1 MFENQGQFDGADAA
15 APAAGTAIEGGWRR
29 VHVNDIL
36 AEHGPRRGPVD
47 DAWSRV
53 SVVVSRDGLL
63 SRPRRSATG
72 TSSRPGTR
80 RPRARPRGRAFPRS
94 SRPPAAR
101 VPLRTDVTPTS
112 AAKIAATVETGDMP
126 VAPGEFRG
134 VQLDAPVPARI
145 AVGESVTIA
154 GTVTTMERADFT
166 HACAAWTLPGTFRAQ
181 LFECDSI
188 AGNRF
193 SIPHRFAAADAG
205 RHQLQI
211 FLYYPDP
218 GSPSPPFLLGLVA
231 HLRQHGGRPQR
242 PRGPRPS
249 GRGPAAERPTP
260 PRRARA
266 RAAALRPPTAFLC
279 ADMATIVPPAAMATP
294 RKGHSSATTA
304 ARSSI
309 RCTGPDGGRPT
320 RRRRVGPTAG
330 PAAPVAVYAAARAE
344 RSSRRCS
351 TNRTRVTPRRQDRV
365 RPREPAQPRR
375 RTQAVYPRPQLR
387 EVDGADRRHAGRDLG
402 VGERRRTA
410 LHRHRER
417 LGSWS
422 GRRGRTR
429 SRGSWPCPRP
439 PRPA

>member
-1 MFENQGQFDGADAA
+1 MGLIGPEAVPGLLVFENQGQFDEADSA
-15 APAAGTAIEGGWRR
+15 APAAGTAIEGSWRR

-63 SRPRRSATG
+63 SAEEISYWNFFAARHEATAGTTTWEGVPSFFEATG
-72 TSSRPGTR
+72 G
-80 RPRARPRGRAFPRS
+80 A
-94 SRPPAAR
+94 

-154 GTVTTMERADFT
+154 GTVTTMERDDFT

-218 GSPSPPFLLGLVA
+218 GSPSPRFSPCRPSPA
-231 HLRQHGGRPQR
+231 SRWRPQR

-249 GRGPAAERPTP
+249 GRPPAAERPLT
-260 PRRARA
+260 
-266 RAAALRPPTAFLC
+266 
-279 ADMATIVPPAAMATP
+279 
-294 RKGHSSATTA
+294 
-304 ARSSI
+304 
-309 RCTGPDGGRPT
+309 
-320 RRRRVGPTAG
+320 
-330 PAAPVAVYAAARAE
+330 
-344 RSSRRCS
+344 
-351 TNRTRVTPRRQDRV
+351 
-365 RPREPAQPRR
+365 
-375 RTQAVYPRPQLR
+375 
-387 EVDGADRRHAGRDLG
+387 
-402 VGERRRTA
+402 
-410 LHRHRER
+410 
-417 LGSWS
+417 
-422 GRRGRTR
+422 
-429 SRGSWPCPRP
+429 
-439 PRPA
+439 